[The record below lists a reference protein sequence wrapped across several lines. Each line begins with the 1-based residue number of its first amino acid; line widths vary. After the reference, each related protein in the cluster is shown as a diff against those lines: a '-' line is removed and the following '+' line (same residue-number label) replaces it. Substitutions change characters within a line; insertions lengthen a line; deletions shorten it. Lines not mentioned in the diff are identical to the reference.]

1 VARPLEGRRALVVGG
16 GQKPEGEPV
25 GIGRAV
31 ALTYAR
37 EGAQVVIGDIDEKS
51 AAATVRMIEEEG
63 GRAWAVAAD
72 IRSEPD
78 TARLA
83 DQAVSLMGGLNALH
97 NNVGVIQVGPH
108 RDAPMVDLTEDAWRA
123 MIDTN
128 LKGMWLTCK
137 HVLPIMSAAGYGSIV
152 NVSSIASVVGGKYE
166 LYSAYRMSK
175 AGVNALTNLVAM
187 EGAAKGVRANALL
200 VGAIDTAASGSSDVD
215 LYGGEDVS
223 LEVRRQA
230 SVRDIP
236 LGRRGTGWDVA
247 RASAFLA
254 SDAANYITGA
264 YLPVD
269 GGQSARVR

>member
-1 VARPLEGRRALVVGG
+1 MAALEGRRALVVGG
-16 GQKPEGEPV
+16 GQNPEGEPV

-31 ALTYAR
+31 ALTYSRA
-37 EGAQVVIGDIDEKS
+37 GAQVVIGDIDERS
-51 AAATVRMIEEEG
+51 AEVTVGMIEEQG
-63 GRAWAVAAD
+63 GRAWVVAAD
-72 IRSEPD
+72 IRSDAD

-83 DQAVSLMGGLNALH
+83 GRALSLMGGLDALH
-97 NNVGVIQVGPH
+97 NNVGVVQSGPH

-123 MIDTN
+123 VVDTN

-137 HVLPIMSAAGYGSIV
+137 HVLPIMTAARYGSIV

-166 LYSAYRMSK
+166 RYSAYRMSK

-187 EGAAKGVRANALL
+187 EGAPHGVRANALL
-200 VGAIDTAASGSSDVD
+200 VGPIDTAGSGGTDVE
-215 LYGGEDVS
+215 LYGGD
-223 LEVRRQA
+223 EVAIEQRREA

-236 LGRRGTGWDVA
+236 LRRRGTGWDVA
-247 RASAFLA
+247 EASLFLA
-254 SDAANYITGA
+254 SDAAGYITGA